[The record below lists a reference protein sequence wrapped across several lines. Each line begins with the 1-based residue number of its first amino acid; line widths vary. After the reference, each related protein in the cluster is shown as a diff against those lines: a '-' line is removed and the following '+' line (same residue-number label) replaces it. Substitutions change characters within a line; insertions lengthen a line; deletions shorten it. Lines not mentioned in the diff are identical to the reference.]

1 MQLQRAAVGVVI
13 DTAIVSEL
21 TGVLD
26 AIKDMP
32 AALRSG
38 VLARHDVRSA
48 QALNESLAAQR
59 ANRAE
64 AARGLIDYPHPV

>member
-1 MQLQRAAVGVVI
+1 M
-13 DTAIVSEL
+13 
-21 TGVLD
+21 LD